1 MSQSRLALS
10 ASVTLY
16 INGGAYA
23 QVTDFRFDSATPKRA
38 IMGLDSSE
46 PYELAPTVTKI
57 TGSIGL
63 VRIAGDGG
71 LEGAGFVA
79 QSSNILRERY
89 FTLALVEHR
98 TNTQFFR
105 ADKCSVTAQNWN
117 SPSKGRI
124 SGSLNFEA
132 LDWSNEATAR

>member
-1 MSQSRLALS
+1 MSQSRLTLS
-10 ASVTLY
+10 AGVTLY
-16 INGGAYA
+16 INGRPYA
-23 QVTDFRFDSATPKRA
+23 QVTDFRFDSATPKKA

-46 PYELAPTVTKI
+46 PYELAPTTSKI

-71 LEGAGFVA
+71 LEGAGIIA
-79 QSSNILRERY
+79 HSSNAIRERY

-98 TNTQFFR
+98 TNTQLFR
-105 ADKCSVTAQNWN
+105 ADRCSATAQSWN

-124 SGSLNFEA
+124 TGSLNFEA
-132 LDWSNEATAR
+132 LDWSNEATSR